1 MSDNSDRSRGV
12 LSPAD
17 RRFLKN
23 ADEYSR
29 QAAHERKKAIHE
41 RAADSTLDY
50 PLLAEFVDY
59 DRVLENVDGGLVE
72 ALKSQVA
79 FVYQLA
85 DATDLLDADTLVKE
99 AVEEARTSRLD
110 VIAQRARDDPGS
122 VTLGEVRDLAEAG
135 LIDSEV
141 HNEFFR
147 REIRPPIG
155 NVNPEEGTG
164 DRTLEEWLA
173 DEVEKREEQMRG
185 DASNEQAHLDMLDEE
200 LADGE

>member
-1 MSDNSDRSRGV
+1 MSDDSDRPRGI

-29 QAAHERKKAIHE
+29 QAAHERKKAIHQ
-41 RAADSTLDY
+41 RAADATLDY
-50 PLLAEFVDY
+50 PLLTEFADY

-72 ALKSQVA
+72 ALKAQVA

-135 LIDSEV
+135 VIDSEV

-147 REIRPPIG
+147 QEIRPPIG
-155 NVNPEEGTG
+155 NVNPEEDTA
-164 DRTLEEWLA
+164 DRTPGA
-173 DEVEKREEQMRG
+173 
-185 DASNEQAHLDMLDEE
+185 
-200 LADGE
+200 